1 MKIRQCL
8 IELGVYKFAN
18 RATSDED
25 TAVLD

>member
-1 MKIRQCL
+1 MKIRQYL